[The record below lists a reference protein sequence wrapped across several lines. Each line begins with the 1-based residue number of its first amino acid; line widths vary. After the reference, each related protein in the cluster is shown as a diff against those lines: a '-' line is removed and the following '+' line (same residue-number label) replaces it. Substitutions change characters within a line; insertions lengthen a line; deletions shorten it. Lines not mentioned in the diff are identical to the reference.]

1 MERPLK
7 RIIEIGSDDQFS
19 VAKYYSSQLFN
30 FIKSVL
36 YIIPVNIFHQLDG
49 ISTILQVEV
58 EEFEVKIAKTL
69 LKEKAAFKERFNL
82 AKRTHE
88 VVLFTEGMLV
98 LDKVL
103 MGVIEIDPKEI
114 LVDGLRKEL
123 SKKLAGMLH
132 EGFIFDYNLL
142 KAWLTGQPL
151 PQGTQIGDF
160 GILESKFKNI
170 KTKFRG
176 L

>member
-1 MERPLK
+1 
-7 RIIEIGSDDQFS
+7 

-36 YIIPVNIFHQLDG
+36 YIIPVNIFKQLDG
-49 ISTILQVEV
+49 ISTILQLEV

-69 LKEKAAFKERFNL
+69 LKEKAAFQSRFKL
-82 AKRTHE
+82 AQKTHE

-132 EGFIFDYNLL
+132 KGFIFDKDIL
-142 KAWLTGQPL
+142 KAHRDGKPL
-151 PQGTQIGDF
+151 PEGT
-160 GILESKFKNI
+160 
-170 KTKFRG
+170 
-176 L
+176 

>member
-1 MERPLK
+1 
-7 RIIEIGSDDQFS
+7 
-19 VAKYYSSQLFN
+19 
-30 FIKSVL
+30 
-36 YIIPVNIFHQLDG
+36 
-49 ISTILQVEV
+49 
-58 EEFEVKIAKTL
+58 
-69 LKEKAAFKERFNL
+69 
-82 AKRTHE
+82 

-142 KAWLTGQPL
+142 KAWLTG
-151 PQGTQIGDF
+151 
-160 GILESKFKNI
+160 
-170 KTKFRG
+170 
-176 L
+176 

>member
-1 MERPLK
+1 
-7 RIIEIGSDDQFS
+7 
-19 VAKYYSSQLFN
+19 
-30 FIKSVL
+30 
-36 YIIPVNIFHQLDG
+36 
-49 ISTILQVEV
+49 V

-69 LKEKAAFKERFNL
+69 LKEKAAFQSRFKL
-82 AKRTHE
+82 AQKTHE

-132 EGFIFDYNLL
+132 KGFIFDKEIL
-142 KAWLTGQPL
+142 KAHREGKPL
-151 PQGTQIGDF
+151 PEGT
-160 GILESKFKNI
+160 
-170 KTKFRG
+170 
-176 L
+176 